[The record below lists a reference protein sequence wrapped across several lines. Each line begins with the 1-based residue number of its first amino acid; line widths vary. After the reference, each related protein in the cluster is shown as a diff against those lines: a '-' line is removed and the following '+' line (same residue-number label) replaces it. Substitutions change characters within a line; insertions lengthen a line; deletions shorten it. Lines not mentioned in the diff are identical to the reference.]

1 MVMSVV
7 YQYAARTHIRAIN
20 CLSDTVC
27 RKMHSV
33 EIQLPEE
40 LSQFVRR
47 EVEAG
52 RYDSTEEVIE
62 AALIQM
68 KDRANRLQEVRRRFL
83 ERDVDQLLEATA

>member
-1 MVMSVV
+1 
-7 YQYAARTHIRAIN
+7 
-20 CLSDTVC
+20 
-27 RKMHSV
+27 MHSV